1 MPNSKAVGATLFPG
15 AHCLHIELPDILKI
29 RKAIFLRDAQV
40 SEEDFQRWT
49 RSELSPR
56 PFSISIPP
64 IAGRSSLP
72 QEALLTFASR
82 ASNDEDNALCA
93 SCAIVLFR
101 KPDAVDHIEQDMIPL
116 LRRIR
121 ALSTEPPDMDAI
133 IRRILTHIGEFYTTV
148 DAGRMA
154 PVLKQRVYALSTD
167 AYLGHVCA
175 GCGLVGAT
183 LRYTLGKFYVML
195 WADVGHIGVPAAPAS
210 TTAAASA
217 SAPTGRSTSRSALR
231 GHARPINEARV
242 D

>member
-15 AHCLHIELPDILKI
+15 AHCLHIELPNILKI

-82 ASNDEDNALCA
+82 ASDDNVLCA

-183 LRYTLGKFYVML
+183 LRYTLGKFYVRL

-231 GHARPINEARV
+231 GHAHAINEPRV
-242 D
+242 G